1 MIVLLET
8 RDKKRDARIKLYKDD
23 VFLIAQETIKKQNL
37 SLSIEELFVSADRF
51 TDFILKNDL
60 SDREVLQYEIDDLR
74 EEVADEQTL
83 YLLLALSYIKLCALR
98 KVKPNAEDVARALV
112 GFCQEYDGFTS
123 LLKQLLNKERAWL
136 KNKRADL
143 LAYELKCVGKKVP
156 AEDGMT
162 VVRAIVDS
170 ACSGLSPD
178 GMLPVENTLSEMND
192 KFGHR
197 YQAEL
202 DRLREARKKKSEMII
217 QNQYN
222 TSCQQ
227 FMGKMENPKFIVP
240 QQDEAV

>member
-23 VFLIAQETIKKQNL
+23 VFLIAQEAIKKCRP
-37 SLSIEELFVSADRF
+37 SLSIEELFVSADQF
-51 TDFILKNDL
+51 TDFILENDL
-60 SDREVLQYEIDDLR
+60 ADREVLQYEIDDLR

-112 GFCQEYDGFTS
+112 GFCQEYDGFAS
-123 LLKQLLNKERAWL
+123 LLKQLLNKERARL
-136 KNKRADL
+136 ENKRADL
-143 LAYELKCVGKKVP
+143 LAYELKCVGKEVP
-156 AEDGMT
+156 EEDGKIIVT
-162 VVRAIVDS
+162 AIVDS
-170 ACSGLSPD
+170 ASGLSPD
-178 GMLPVENTLSEMND
+178 GMQHVENALSEVND
-192 KFGHR
+192 RFGHR

-202 DRLREARKKKSEMII
+202 DQLREARKKKSEMGI

-222 TSCQQ
+222 TGCQQ
-227 FMGKMENPKFIVP
+227 FMGNKMENPRFITP